1 MIQYHQMFMS
11 SHFHTAFEFA
21 SYFMLI
27 LQDIVELI
35 TFSDTKVCLN
45 YEVDFCEYFIESK
58 S

>member
-1 MIQYHQMFMS
+1 MFMS
-11 SHFHTAFEFA
+11 CHFHTAFEFA